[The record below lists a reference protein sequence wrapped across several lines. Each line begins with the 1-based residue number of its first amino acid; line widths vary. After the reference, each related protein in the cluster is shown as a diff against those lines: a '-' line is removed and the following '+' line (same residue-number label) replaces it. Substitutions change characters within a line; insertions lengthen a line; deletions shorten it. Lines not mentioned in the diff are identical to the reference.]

1 MEKEMKYEEAV
12 AELERVVTQIESGQM
27 DLDAVTEKL
36 KKAQKLIKY
45 CKERLTET
53 DGEIQKIL
61 GGEA

>member
-12 AELERVVTQIESGQM
+12 AELERVVTQMESGLM
-27 DLDAVTEKL
+27 DLDAVIEKL

>member
-12 AELERVVTQIESGQM
+12 AELERVVTQMESGQM
-27 DLDAVTEKL
+27 DLDAVAEKL

>member
-1 MEKEMKYEEAV
+1 MKYEEAV
-12 AELERVVTQIESGQM
+12 AELERVVTQMESGQM

-36 KKAQKLIKY
+36 KKAQELIKY

>member
-12 AELERVVTQIESGQM
+12 AELERVVMQMESGQM

>member
-12 AELERVVTQIESGQM
+12 AELERVVTQMESGQM

-36 KKAQKLIKY
+36 KKAQELIKY

-61 GGEA
+61 DGEA

>member
-12 AELERVVTQIESGQM
+12 AELERVVTQMESGQM

-61 GGEA
+61 DGEA

>member
-12 AELERVVTQIESGQM
+12 AELERVVTQMESGQM

>member
-1 MEKEMKYEEAV
+1 MKYEEAV
-12 AELERVVTQIESGQM
+12 AELERVVTQMESGQM

-45 CKERLTET
+45 CKERLTKT

>member
-1 MEKEMKYEEAV
+1 MGYEMKYEEAV
-12 AELERVVTQIESGQM
+12 AELERVVTQMESGQM

-36 KKAQKLIKY
+36 KKAQELIKY

>member
-1 MEKEMKYEEAV
+1 MEKKMKYEEAV
-12 AELERVVTQIESGQM
+12 AELERVVTQMESGQM

>member
-1 MEKEMKYEEAV
+1 MKYEEAV
-12 AELERVVTQIESGQM
+12 AELERVVTQMESGQM

>member
-1 MEKEMKYEEAV
+1 MGYEMKYEEAV
-12 AELERVVTQIESGQM
+12 AELERVVTQMESGQM